1 MEEKMTPEQKKILE
15 DLRLPKS
22 ILERIE
28 GKPFEMNDTG
38 KSGAPVLIF
47 DDSVLKIVLFREE
60 NEEVVNLMRWLKG
73 KLPTPEVILYEKDA
87 ERQYLLMSKVTG
99 TMSCN
104 SYYLEH
110 PDELLPLLAEGLQM
124 LWKIDTSDCPRIR
137 DLDAELK
144 DARYNVEHGLV
155 DMENAEPTT
164 FGEGGF
170 KDPAELLDWLENHRP
185 SYEPVFSHGD
195 FCLPNILIK
204 DGKVSGYIDMATAGV
219 GDKWRDIALCYRS
232 FKHNMDGTY
241 GGKVYS
247 GYDPDQLFEALG
259 IEPDREKIRYYLL
272 LDELF

>member
-1 MEEKMTPEQKKILE
+1 MKSELGKLH
-15 DLRLPKS
+15 LPKS
-22 ILERIE
+22 ILARIE
-28 GKPFEMNDTG
+28 GKPFEMDDAG
-38 KSGAPVLIF
+38 RSGAPVLIF
-47 DDSVLKIVLFREE
+47 DDSVLKIVRFNEK

-73 KLPTPEVILYEKDA
+73 KLPAPEVILYEKDA

-99 TMSCN
+99 TMSCD

-110 PDELLPLLAEGLQM
+110 PDVLLPILAEGLQM
-124 LWKIDTSDCPRIR
+124 LWRIDISDCPRIR
-137 DLDAELK
+137 DLDADLR

-155 DMENAEPTT
+155 DVEDAEPTT

-170 KDPAELLDWLENHRP
+170 KDPAELLSWLENHRP

-195 FCLPNILIK
+195 FCLPNILIR

-232 FKHNMDGTY
+232 FKHNAEGRY
-241 GGKVYS
+241 GGKVYPNC
-247 GYDPDQLFEALG
+247 DPDQLFEALG
-259 IEPDREKIRYYLL
+259 IEPDWDKIRYYIL